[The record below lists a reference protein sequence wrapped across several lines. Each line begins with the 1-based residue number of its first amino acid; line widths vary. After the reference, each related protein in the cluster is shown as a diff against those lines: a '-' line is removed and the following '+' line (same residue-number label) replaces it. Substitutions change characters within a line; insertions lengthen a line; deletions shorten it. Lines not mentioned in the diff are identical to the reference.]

1 MSKDKRLTKAELEA
15 RDTMAIMGDEDS
27 VTGFLIAGCVH
38 LHFIFQCSLFCS
50 LACITLAWLLFVEYA
65 SHFLHLFPRFSL
77 GIGQGAGGK
86 GKNFYIC
93 DKSTTNQREIERA
106 FLEFT
111 EVRKDI
117 AIVLITQGVAQH
129 IRHLVDA
136 HTAAVSQLHVNGPN
150 SFFSV
155 LYVFT

>member
-1 MSKDKRLTKAELEA
+1 MRTRLPGSSLQV
-15 RDTMAIMGDEDS
+15 GS
-27 VTGFLIAGCVH
+27 FLAVPCRAKNYFRCRLV
-38 LHFIFQCSLFCS
+38 LSRCFDLPEVSFC
-50 LACITLAWLLFVEYA
+50 A
-65 SHFLHLFPRFSL
+65 
-77 GIGQGAGGK
+77 GIGQGGGGK

-93 DKSTTNQREIERA
+93 DKSSTNQKDVERA

-136 HTAAVSQLHVNGPN
+136 HSAAVSCPLDTSGMRIR
-150 SFFSV
+150 FSCPWFRV
-155 LYVFT
+155 LLYLMIHADACISRFPPF